1 MRHGSY
7 HTLTGHYHIY
17 DKPFSTKISSFT
29 IITRSCILGEKVLK
43 MNDCLT
49 YFGAEISNV
58 QILCYF
64 AFSFFKFWI
73 IPSPSCNSFK
83 CTRISKRNG
92 TNFFK
97 ILQCCFCDWHIHKL
111 YYSWYEGC
119 RAKELL
125 NLFDTIYTSS
135 IHFSCSKRNSSL
147 LLILLIHFLRSSLWT
162 TTEYI
167 E

>member
-1 MRHGSY
+1 MEYFNVCYRKLLFRCDMV
-7 HTLTGHYHIY
+7 HTIHKLDFTTFMI
-17 DKPFSTKISSFT
+17 KLFATKISSFT

-43 MNDCLT
+43 MNDYLT

-92 TNFFK
+92 T
-97 ILQCCFCDWHIHKL
+97 
-111 YYSWYEGC
+111 S
-119 RAKELL
+119 LL
-125 NLFDTIYTSS
+125 W
-135 IHFSCSKRNSSL
+135 NSSRL
-147 LLILLIHFLRSSLWT
+147 FLRLTYPQTVLFLMREGSSKGTL
-162 TTEYI
+162 
-167 E
+167 